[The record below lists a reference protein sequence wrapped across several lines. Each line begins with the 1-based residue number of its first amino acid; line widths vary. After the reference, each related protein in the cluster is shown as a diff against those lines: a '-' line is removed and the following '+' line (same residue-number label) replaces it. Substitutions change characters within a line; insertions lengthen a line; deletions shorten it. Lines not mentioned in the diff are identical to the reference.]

1 MRSSK
6 LFAVVAL
13 SSISYIANAAQVDFK
28 DPKRALGREDDVRI
42 DAQLAA
48 DTLSATS
55 PISVTYQ
62 IENLSKSTVAIA
74 DKVAESDYDADS
86 QTIILS
92 VGAEVPKGTT
102 MPHMV
107 VIQPGEKRTL
117 TSGSFTRIVVTS
129 VRTPWTSIPRYVEI
143 KVTLL
148 RDVKTFAALIAKQ
161 DDSRTPLPFPSD
173 LFERWVEGSGSVFLN
188 SIPIQWKADTHDGD
202 AESNRRASAGSF

>member
-92 VGAEVPKGTT
+92 VGAEVPKGR
-102 MPHMV
+102 PRPPKP
-107 VIQPGEKRTL
+107 PGK
-117 TSGSFTRIVVTS
+117 
-129 VRTPWTSIPRYVEI
+129 PAVE
-143 KVTLL
+143 
-148 RDVKTFAALIAKQ
+148 
-161 DDSRTPLPFPSD
+161 
-173 LFERWVEGSGSVFLN
+173 
-188 SIPIQWKADTHDGD
+188 
-202 AESNRRASAGSF
+202 RRAVRRALSSAEYWRRSE

>member
-13 SSISYIANAAQVDFK
+13 SSIGYIANAAQVDFK

-42 DAQLAA
+42 DAQLAD
-48 DTLSATS
+48 DTLSASS
-55 PISVTYQ
+55 PITVTYQ

-74 DKVAESDYDADS
+74 DKVAESDYDAES
-86 QTIILS
+86 QTITLS

-107 VIQPGEKRTL
+107 VIKPGEKRTL
-117 TSGSFTRIVVTS
+117 TSGSFTHIAVSS

-148 RDVKTFAALIAKQ
+148 RDVNPFATLIAKQ
-161 DDSRTPLPFPSD
+161 DESRTPLQFPND
-173 LFERWVEGSGSVFLN
+173 MFDRWVEGSDSVFLN
-188 SIPIQWKADTHDGD
+188 SIPIQWKAGADGG
-202 AESNRRASAGSF
+202 AESNRRASAGRF